1 MTQKETTFW
10 HYDMVCLRFSFF
22 ISKLWNWWLDK
33 LYNNNE
39 SKLKVHHAPFLKW
52 LNSDLIWSFLF
63 CLFSRQR
70 AFLKIGTRRPSYE
83 ADILATAASRSAIS
97 SNITGFR
104 ATFSSCSGSGF
115 AKLPS
120 TIFFSY
126 NEFITCF
133 HESWIDETWTFPM
146 IFVVCFDM
154 F

>member
-39 SKLKVHHAPFLKW
+39 SKLKSPSCPIFKMIKLRF
-52 LNSDLIWSFLF
+52 DLIFFVVVCFLGNEH
-63 CLFSRQR
+63 FSKNWNSSP
-70 AFLKIGTRRPSYE
+70 FYE

-126 NEFITCF
+126 NAEFITCF
-133 HESWIDETWTFPM
+133 HEFCI
-146 IFVVCFDM
+146 
-154 F
+154 